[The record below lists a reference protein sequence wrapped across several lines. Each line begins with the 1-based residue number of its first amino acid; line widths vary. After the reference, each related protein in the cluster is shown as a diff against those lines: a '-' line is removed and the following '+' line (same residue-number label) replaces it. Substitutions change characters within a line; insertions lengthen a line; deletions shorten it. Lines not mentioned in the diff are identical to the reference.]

1 MICGYHLRK
10 DEMMQMRMVVL
21 FLAISV
27 YRVVCGLIFFLVD
40 WLIVDLI
47 VRLLI
52 AKFHLS

>member
-1 MICGYHLRK
+1 MICGFHLRK
-10 DEMMQMRMVVL
+10 DEMKQMRMVVL

-27 YRVVCGLIFFLVD
+27 YRVVCGLNFFLAD